1 MCGGSRVV
9 LSSVRTFGR
18 GRPSSSAVSVDSPL
32 RSLGAGFASWA
43 ILLLPI
49 LDGYVSFLPGISA
62 GLAFFL
68 LGVVVLALTGFKW
81 SGPYLPLMPVILYLL
96 ASPLLMLAFPI
107 DSVHVYQ
114 PLSVA
119 LRWGKLLICLVPIFV
134 FGGLGA
140 MQLDS
145 LLRRMRK
152 IVYVAAVFIVVQ
164 RVAYAAGIVV
174 PNPFVAF
181 VSSDSYS
188 LENYTMG
195 AGALFRPSA
204 FFLEPSH
211 LTYYVIPFVIC
222 ALFGAGKGG
231 FPLCLRDGIVGAAA
245 ILCSGSGMGLLAVF
259 SLFFLYS
266 FMRSRKQV
274 LFLGGVLLVAFA
286 LLLILNTS
294 FFQGVVNRFLDP
306 NAVGGNAIE
315 ARLGDGFLYF
325 ENKGFLAQLFG
336 SGGDRGI
343 LVSWECDHG
352 HVLQRACFRP
362 VLFGRFRFACF
373 DRVRGILVSCE
384 RSDVPEADRHCFC
397 RVPSWRAGVHGTVS
411 TFVFLHRR
419 MCDRTTRR

>member
-1 MCGGSRVV
+1 M

-336 SGGDRGI
+336 SGYGNVTTDTYYNGLAFVLCSLGI
-343 LVSWECDHG
+343 FGLLALIASVASSFRASAVMC
-352 HVLQRACFRP
+352 QRLTAIA
-362 VLFGRFRFACF
+362 FA
-373 DRVRGILVSCE
+373 
-384 RSDVPEADRHCFC
+384 
-397 RVPSWRAGVHGTVS
+397 
-411 TFVFLHRR
+411 VFLLGGQVFTAPYLLLYFCIAGCAIGRR
-419 MCDRTTRR
+419 EDDPDL